1 MAPAPA
7 KVDRANKQTGK
18 MVPVAALETTRR
30 NYKHRGACC
39 AWGGGYLDGK
49 IDKSVSV
56 PLQRM
61 LERRD
66 VALVAEKQQAGECI
80 HQTALQGGSVA
91 KVELAF
97 SRSIIEGLQRERERE
112 GWGMGERV
120 REKL

>member
-1 MAPAPA
+1 MAW
-7 KVDRANKQTGK
+7 
-18 MVPVAALETTRR
+18 LL
-30 NYKHRGACC
+30 H
-39 AWGGGYLDGK
+39 LDGK

-97 SRSIIEGLQRERERE
+97 SRSIIEGQYGSEESLAETQVSITVGLPPLRRTNGNARGNADFEVGSIVEE
-112 GWGMGERV
+112 GGQGV
-120 REKL
+120 PHGS